1 MPPSRTQPRRINY
14 GFAHPEQASKFHL
27 SRQWKDG
34 EKGTVLY
41 QQVQRMKRAYCLSN
55 INQVLYKYMDDKNTI
70 KLPDGTCL
78 STSTDV
84 EMEAAEVQA
93 AIIGTK

>member
-1 MPPSRTQPRRINY
+1 MAQRNRPNEKT
-14 GFAHPEQASKFHL
+14 
-27 SRQWKDG
+27 G
-34 EKGTVLY
+34 EKGTALY
-41 QQVQRMKRAYCLSN
+41 QQVQKLKRAYAFSN

-84 EMEAAEVQA
+84 EMEAAVVQA